1 MGEKEKSLDFLK
13 STKGGPFGSA
23 GGQIPEGKGRPRHPS
38 PLKSAPDFY
47 YSKSRKRALV
57 CNNQRLDL
65 NFFKKPTLKLLK
77 FFTSK
82 VTVQIVRTN
91 WDVANTLGLHI

>member
-23 GGQIPEGKGRPRHPS
+23 GGQIPEGKGRPRHHS

-57 CNNQRLDL
+57 CNNEQLDL
-65 NFFKKPTLKLLK
+65 HFLKPTLKLLN
-77 FFTSK
+77 FFTNK

-91 WDVANTLGLHI
+91 WDVANTFCLHI